1 MIQEVSKRDDGSDGY
16 KCRSDVKALRR
27 KRAAMVEALDAITE
41 NTQRAELRLN
51 NAFLRWR
58 RMRQRQKT
66 QVLAI
71 KKLDRQIE
79 AERNS

>member
-58 RMRQRQKT
+58 RMRQT